1 MHYLKTAFIIF
12 ILFIVII
19 FCVNNS
25 ESFSLSFVGY
35 HLTFRLQLW
44 MLMVI
49 FFIAGMVPILLSE
62 LPSSV
67 SRFKR
72 VRSLKAQIRK
82 MEAELKGGVQSPE
95 DPLK

>member
-25 ESFSLSFVGY
+25 ESFSLSFAGY
-35 HLTFRLQLW
+35 HLAVRLQLW
-44 MLMVI
+44 MFMVI

-62 LPSSV
+62 LPRSV

-82 MEAELKGGVQSPE
+82 MEAQLEGGAQSPE